1 MIKGFLALFTS
12 GIIFRLPVLIG
23 VIIGIFMMFTL
34 SDDQIF
40 EVFYNPLFYIF
51 GLIVSFIYAFT
62 IKRIYHKGGSTV
74 DWRATTYSII
84 GHFVSYVAA
93 VIFSCLFIFTIS
105 FGGFDNNNDDADY
118 DIDNAQAQEL
128 LRRLQKEM

>member
-40 EVFYNPLFYIF
+40 EVFHNPLFYIF
-51 GLIVSFIYAFT
+51 GLIISFIYAFSL
-62 IKRIYHKGGSTV
+62 KRIYHKGGTTV
-74 DWRATTYSII
+74 DWRATTYSIF

-118 DIDNAQAQEL
+118 EIDNVQAQEL